1 MKRVLSLTCSL
12 ALGLFLFSCG
22 GGTTEE
28 TSETED
34 ASMNEETAETEGPS
48 GSYMLSQEESM
59 LAWEGTMLKI
69 GGVSLYGHTGTL
81 AFQKGMMTMEN
92 GKIVKGMFVVEMNT
106 IIPTDDAYKPEEGST
121 PEKLVGHLSSPDFFA
136 IDSFPTATFQVTG
149 MEDGKI
155 MGDMTIRGIT
165 NAETME
171 NVTMETMDGKV
182 KATGSMTLDRQKY
195 NVAFD
200 LGAEDKI
207 ISDDLDL
214 EFTIVAVADATM

>member
-1 MKRVLSLTCSL
+1 MRKVLSLTCSL

-22 GGTTEE
+22 GATEG

-34 ASMNEETAETEGPS
+34 TSMNEETAETEGPS
-48 GSYMLSQEESM
+48 GSYTLSQEESM
-59 LAWEGTMLKI
+59 LVWEGNMLKI
-69 GGVSLYGHTGTL
+69 GGVSIYGHAGTI

-92 GKIVKGMFVVEMNT
+92 GKIVDGTFIVEMNT
-106 IIPTDDAYKPEEGST
+106 ITPTDEEYNAEKGST

-136 IDSFPTATFQVTG
+136 VDSFPTATFQVTG
-149 MEDGKI
+149 MEEGKI

-200 LGAEDKI
+200 LGAEDKV

-214 EFTIVAVADATM
+214 EFTIVAVADVAM

>member
-1 MKRVLSLTCSL
+1 MRKVLSFTCSL

-22 GGTTEE
+22 GATEG

-34 ASMNEETAETEGPS
+34 TSMNEETAETDGPS
-48 GSYMLSQEESM
+48 GSYTLSQEESM
-59 LAWEGTMLKI
+59 LAWEGNMLKI
-69 GGVSLYGHTGTL
+69 GGVSIYGHAGTI

-92 GKIVKGMFVVEMNT
+92 GKILDGTFIVEMNT

-149 MEDGKI
+149 MEEGKI

-214 EFTIVAVADATM
+214 EFTIVAAADATM